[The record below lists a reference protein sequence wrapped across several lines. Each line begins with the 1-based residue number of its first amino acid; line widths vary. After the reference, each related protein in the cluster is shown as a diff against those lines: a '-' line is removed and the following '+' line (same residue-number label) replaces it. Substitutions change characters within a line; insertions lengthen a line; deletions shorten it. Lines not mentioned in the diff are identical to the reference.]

1 MTRTAEVYESV
12 CIEDVR
18 QAVAEAGHS
27 VDIRDNP
34 SGRRTLHCETDGM
47 TYAVQFYPNEGHETD
62 SFGALRFA
70 LWMSADNISAETA
83 NAFNAKYRFASAF
96 ADDDCYVLQHDII
109 AIGASKQ
116 NLVICV
122 QQWSTSIDDF
132 VQFLDE

>member
-12 CIEDVR
+12 SIEDVR

-83 NAFNAKYRFASAF
+83 NAFNAKFRFASAF

-132 VQFLDE
+132 AQFLDE